1 MNAKALIAA
10 VSADSW
16 QSVKE
21 YLSERMQHYRSRN
34 DIAEER
40 DIHRNQGAIEA
51 LKDLIA
57 LDTKVREVLKDEMGT
72 KGT

>member
-21 YLSERMQHYRSRN
+21 YLSERIQHYRSRN

-40 DIHRNQGAIEA
+40 DIRRNQGAIEA
-51 LKDLIA
+51 LKDLMA
-57 LDTKVREVLKDEMGT
+57 LDIKVREVLKDEMDT